1 MKRIGA
7 KYLTLVSSYD
17 SKEQILHQLG
27 TRAMPFPCNKP
38 SLWIRT
44 VAGPAIGFG
53 HMRRSVILARMLSDV
68 LHPVFICDTNDHWT
82 QEEVTVQGWSA
93 ESLDQDSL
101 WSSTPRP
108 AGLLIDT
115 REEDGLTPLI
125 SEARNRSIPVLS
137 IHDLGLNPLPSDVV
151 IDGSIFPA
159 MQDFPRR
166 DTAFY
171 TGTAYLVLDPTFGLI
186 HQQRK
191 RIRENIQSVVINLG
205 GGDSSRYFEKVLN
218 GLRNWGRDLEVVGM
232 PGFSSWGQEQLA
244 QQDWTPLRFRWASKT
259 EAVERLLFRADIA
272 VTAGGLASFE
282 AMCAGTPLL
291 ALSYDGFQS
300 FTISMLAKAD
310 ACIDL
315 GLGDLLK
322 PASIPPILSSLDGT
336 PSQREKLSFR
346 GRQIVDGR
354 GAERVSR
361 VIRRLVGAGAV
372 EAHPMVV

>member
-1 MKRIGA
+1 
-7 KYLTLVSSYD
+7 
-17 SKEQILHQLG
+17 
-27 TRAMPFPCNKP
+27 
-38 SLWIRT
+38 
-44 VAGPAIGFG
+44 
-53 HMRRSVILARMLSDV
+53 
-68 LHPVFICDTNDHWT
+68 
-82 QEEVTVQGWSA
+82 
-93 ESLDQDSL
+93 
-101 WSSTPRP
+101 
-108 AGLLIDT
+108 
-115 REEDGLTPLI
+115 
-125 SEARNRSIPVLS
+125 
-137 IHDLGLNPLPSDVV
+137 
-151 IDGSIFPA
+151 
-159 MQDFPRR
+159 
-166 DTAFY
+166 
-171 TGTAYLVLDPTFGLI
+171 
-186 HQQRK
+186 
-191 RIRENIQSVVINLG
+191 VINLG